1 MERINNNPEFNNSN
15 NQPNQHT
22 LYTIAETDYKRFLK
36 HMENSDM
43 KNGYTRYL
51 AEFSFLSRM
60 LKHAQT
66 EGRTKEISEIKEKIN
81 QVDENLKKFGISI
94 K

>member
-1 MERINNNPEFNNSN
+1 MERINNNIELKKNHQQNS
-15 NQPNQHT
+15 PT
-22 LYTIAETDYKRFLK
+22 LYTMAENDYKRFLK
-36 HMENSDM
+36 QMETSDM

-60 LKHAQT
+60 LKHAQE